1 MTKKEIEILLKL
13 LKNNDEFREMYN
25 DFYEKKSTLPSLFI
39 NEDIYDEMCDYL
51 DTDNIYLFGIT

>member
-13 LKNNDEFREMYN
+13 LKNNDEFRDMYN

-39 NEDIYDEMCDYL
+39 NEDTYDAICDYL
-51 DTDNIYLFGIT
+51 DTENIYLFGIT